1 VRVALQGKA
10 SLVLQPLLLALGLGL
25 AAIADAQAP
34 AADASVQARC
44 VVTRGQKS
52 AKDETGRATMQVRND
67 GAPCSINHHFDGSPA
82 SSVRISQQAA
92 NGSVTISGLRVNYTP
107 RAGFT
112 GEDAFVVT
120 WYGRGLGNQATSRN
134 ARVRVLVTV
143 RN

>member
-1 VRVALQGKA
+1 MQRMLKLQA
-10 SLVLQPLLLALGLGL
+10 LLLALGLGL
-25 AAIADAQAP
+25 GAIADAQAP
-34 AADASVQARC
+34 AADASVQGRC

-52 AKDETGRATMQVRND
+52 AKDETGRATMLVRND
-67 GAPCSINHHFDGSPA
+67 GSACSINHHFAGSPA
-82 SSVRISQQAA
+82 STVRINQQAA
-92 NGSVTISGLRVNYTP
+92 NGHVSISGLRVDYTP

-120 WYGRGLGNQATSRN
+120 WYGRGIGNQATNRN